1 MKDYTVRPTHCFKW
15 ACPKCNAKNYADAIP
30 AELEQEDREM
40 VVDMGG
46 HPMGWEV
53 CPDEAECSWCDTTV
67 RLLDKE
73 ES

>member
-1 MKDYTVRPTHCFKW
+1 
-15 ACPKCNAKNYADAIP
+15 
-30 AELEQEDREM
+30 M